1 MSFSYVFCA
10 QPFFT
15 IGQIVKVEVDITK
28 GMYQFNIVGMAS
40 KSVDEARDRVSSAI
54 KNSSFQA
61 IKSRHE
67 KITISLSP
75 AELKKSGAFYDL
87 AIAMAYLSAL
97 GELKIVPEGKLFIG
111 ELSLD
116 GKLLAVT
123 GILPMLIFAKEN
135 GYTDIYIPEK
145 NISEALLV
153 HDIRIYPVKN
163 LLELAEHFKN
173 IKVIK
178 PKIATYKDLA
188 LNFPTPESNETSRKN
203 DISRI
208 KGHDFAKRGLLI
220 AATGKHHICLYG
232 PPGTG
237 KTMLAKS
244 LPSILPNLEYQEIIE
259 VNSIHS
265 VVGIKKD
272 SLIINPPLRNPHHSA
287 SYSAIVGGGIKL
299 RPGEISLA
307 HHGILFLDEFPE
319 FDRRVI
325 ESLRQP
331 LEDGFI
337 NISRAEGSISFPSR
351 FILVATMNPC
361 PCGYYGS
368 SVKNCSCTPHQIQ
381 QYRKK
386 ISGPIADRIDI
397 WIHVNNIN
405 YQDLQA
411 NVNEKHKGN
420 RVASEIFLEKNI
432 KAREFRKNREL
443 PIGTGEFGDSIHDP
457 RLKKIFIEIADRLN
471 LSPRSYYKLLGV
483 ARTIADLELSE
494 HILEPHI
501 LEAVQY
507 RKQDL

>member
-1 MSFSYVFCA
+1 M
-10 QPFFT
+10 
-15 IGQIVKVEVDITK
+15 
-28 GMYQFNIVGMAS
+28 
-40 KSVDEARDRVSSAI
+40 
-54 KNSSFQA
+54 
-61 IKSRHE
+61 
-67 KITISLSP
+67 
-75 AELKKSGAFYDL
+75 
-87 AIAMAYLSAL
+87 
-97 GELKIVPEGKLFIG
+97 
-111 ELSLD
+111 
-116 GKLLAVT
+116 
-123 GILPMLIFAKEN
+123 
-135 GYTDIYIPEK
+135 
-145 NISEALLV
+145 
-153 HDIRIYPVKN
+153 
-163 LLELAEHFKN
+163 ELAEHFKN
-173 IKVIK
+173 IKVIE
-178 PKIATYKDLA
+178 PKIATYKDFA
-188 LNFPTPESNETSRKN
+188 LNFPTLESNETSKKN
-203 DISRI
+203 DMSRI
-208 KGHDFAKRGLLI
+208 KGQDFAKRGLLV

-244 LPSILPNLEYQEIIE
+244 LQSILPDLGYQEIVE

-265 VVGIKKD
+265 VAGIKKD
-272 SLIINPPLRNPHHSA
+272 SLIIEPPLRNPHHSA
-287 SYSAIVGGGIKL
+287 SYSAIVSGGIKL

-331 LEDGFI
+331 IEDGFI

-368 SVKNCSCTPHQIQ
+368 SVKNCSCTPYQIQ

-397 WIHVNNIN
+397 WIHVSNIN
-405 YQDLQA
+405 YEDLQDG
-411 NVNEKHKGN
+411 VNEKGESNGVTSK
-420 RVASEIFLEKNI
+420 IFLEKNI
-432 KAREFRKNREL
+432 KAREFRKNRQL
-443 PIGTGEFGDSIHDP
+443 PIGTGEFVDSIHDLK
-457 RLKKIFIEIADRLN
+457 LKKVFTEIADRLK

-494 HILEPHI
+494 HILERHI